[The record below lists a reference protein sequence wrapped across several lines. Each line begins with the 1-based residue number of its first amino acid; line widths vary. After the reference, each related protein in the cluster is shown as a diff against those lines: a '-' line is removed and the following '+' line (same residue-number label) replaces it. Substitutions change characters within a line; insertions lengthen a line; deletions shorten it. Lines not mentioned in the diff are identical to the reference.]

1 MDSEAVRPASLRPY
15 FAVRRVGTRYV
26 WPFKQMDIGDQ
37 VRIEP
42 VLSVRARDAAASYG
56 LSSGKRF
63 RVHLNPV
70 DKSLL
75 VTRGKDR

>member
-1 MDSEAVRPASLRPY
+1 MDSEDIRPASLGPY
-15 FAVRRVGTRYV
+15 FVVRRVGMRYV

-42 VLSVRARDAAASYG
+42 VLSVRARDTAASYG
-56 LSSGKRF
+56 LRSGKRF
-63 RVHLNPV
+63 RVHLDPV

-75 VTRGKDR
+75 VTRDKDR

>member
-1 MDSEAVRPASLRPY
+1 MDSEAVRPASLGPY
-15 FAVRRVGTRYV
+15 FVVRRVGTRYV
-26 WPFKQMDIGDQ
+26 WPFKQMDIGEQ

-42 VLSVRARDAAASYG
+42 ILSVRARDAAANYG
-56 LSSGKRF
+56 LRSRKRF

-75 VTRGKDR
+75 VTRGTDR